1 MATISKFLVVD
12 GENRMSEHQNA
23 RDEQA
28 APRSIEPVGMDVS
41 ADRRAIL
48 KKLGRF
54 GAYTAPALLVMLE
67 STKAAHASVCGR
79 VGC

>member
-1 MATISKFLVVD
+1 
-12 GENRMSEHQNA
+12 MSEHQNA

-67 STKAAHASVCGR
+67 STKAAHASISKNPEIAAAVNEVCQ
-79 VGC
+79 CMLWSW